1 MKSETK
7 PKRSK
12 DKTFSIALAEI
23 RNKLA
28 FINACLILGALG
40 LHGTQGDYIIV
51 GIYLVLNLFCW
62 LVPPLKYLS
71 IRFLRYILL
80 LVDLAITSYMITKT
94 GGVTSNLYPFLFIP
108 VILSIMRYRYLGILL
123 CCTAMSIIMIIT
135 AFFSGT
141 LVWNMA
147 ESLIIRIS
155 YLYMTGI
162 IGGYL
167 FKQTYSVKEELS
179 KTLTRWNIDLQRLNI
194 FSQEVTA
201 SSDLDE
207 IFNQITKTIRQTN
220 ISQMIALLLFDG
232 EVLKIYDTEGWD
244 EAWID
249 QYNQNPLNKQSLTLA
264 PIIIF
269 KEPLLCSNI
278 RKHPELV
285 RTFTGIPIESM
296 FAFPLIISGEVLG
309 MLIVSSENSHILE
322 EQETQILTSI
332 TNQASIAIQN
342 ILTITTE
349 KRKADT
355 DGLTGLYNRRY
366 FNEQIEWLVERALEQ
381 NVPLS
386 LILMDIDNFKKYNDT
401 YGHPAGDNLLKVL
414 TAAVSEVVRDHD
426 IFARY
431 GGEEF
436 AIILRDTNNK
446 LAIQIAE
453 RIRQVVTLI
462 PSGTLKCPVTISV
475 GVGTLPDQAD
485 DRYSLLDFVDKSL
498 YCAKNN
504 GKNQVC
510 CGYE

>member
-1 MKSETK
+1 MGAEVK
-7 PKRSK
+7 PKRNK
-12 DKTFSIALAEI
+12 DKTFSITLAEI

-28 FINACLILGALG
+28 FINACLVLCALG
-40 LHGTQGDYIIV
+40 LHGSQVDYIIA
-51 GIYLVLNLFCW
+51 GIYLVMNLFCW
-62 LVPPLKYLS
+62 LVPLLKQLTTRLL
-71 IRFLRYILL
+71 RFVFLFI
-80 LVDLAITSYMITKT
+80 DLAVTSYMIIKT

-108 VILSIMRYRYLGILL
+108 VILSILRYRYIGIFL
-123 CCTAMSIIMIIT
+123 CCTIMSIIMLIT

-141 LVWNMA
+141 LIWSMA
-147 ESLIIRIS
+147 EPIVIRIS
-155 YLYMTGI
+155 YLYLTGI

-244 EAWID
+244 ETWID
-249 QYNQNPLNKQSLTLA
+249 QYNQNPLDKQSLTLA

-285 RTFTGIPIESM
+285 RTFTGIPIESI
-296 FAFPLIISGEVLG
+296 FAFPLVISGEVLG
-309 MLIVSSENSHILE
+309 MLIVSSENSHQLG
-322 EQETQILTSI
+322 EQETQILASI

-366 FNEQIEWLVERALEQ
+366 FNEQMEWLVDRALEQ
-381 NVPLS
+381 ELSLS

-401 YGHPAGDNLLKVL
+401 YGHPAGDHLLKVL

-436 AIILRDTNNK
+436 AIILKDTNNK

-453 RIRQVVTLI
+453 RIRQVVATI
-462 PSGTLKCPVTISV
+462 PSGTLKCPVTISI
-475 GVGTLPDQAD
+475 GVGTLPDQAG
-485 DRYSLLDFVDKSL
+485 DRFSLLDFVDKSL
-498 YCAKNN
+498 YYAKNN
-504 GKNQVC
+504 GKNRVC
-510 CGYE
+510 CGYK